1 MKFIIKPQSR
11 NQRENFRPGHTCPL
25 AEQVGGIAMGQIVG
39 SGFNATAAMFALW
52 LGVMGVIAVYPSCC
66 EFRAAA
72 NRNFNQDGTVT
83 ITVLPS

>member
-1 MKFIIKPQSR
+1 
-11 NQRENFRPGHTCPL
+11 
-25 AEQVGGIAMGQIVG
+25 MGQIVG